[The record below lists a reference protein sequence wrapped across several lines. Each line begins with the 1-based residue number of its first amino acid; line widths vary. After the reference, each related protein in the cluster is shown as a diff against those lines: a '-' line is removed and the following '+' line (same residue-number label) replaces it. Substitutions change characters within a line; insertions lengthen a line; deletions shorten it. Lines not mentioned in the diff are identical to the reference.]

1 MVAHYFI
8 NFIFIKYW
16 DKNLL
21 KGGSKLSSQNNVVNF
36 SNEAALMNK
45 LSEPKTISQLISLL
59 DKLEQFNVLFDTL
72 QQFIGRGSEMA
83 DSINRLIV
91 AMRQEIPNTDFFK
104 DLQSSLETMKKLQK
118 LINSEEFKQ
127 IEEHLLNEKVLKLL
141 GRVSRAVSEASQE
154 VEKKSSERIGI
165 FTLMQEISNP
175 EIQTSIQFILS
186 FAKILSKELKNA

>member
-1 MVAHYFI
+1 M
-8 NFIFIKYW
+8 
-16 DKNLL
+16 
-21 KGGSKLSSQNNVVNF
+21 SSQNNVVNF
-36 SNEAALMNK
+36 SNEVALMNK

-104 DLQSSLETMKKLQK
+104 DLQSSIETMKKLQK